1 MRITKKRYL
10 QSFLIVT
17 VVLAIVRLLFPSIAK
32 DRAAQTVAREKETA
46 DSVNVR
52 SEAAQDGQTVAQAD
66 AGADTDRVVLEGT
79 YLSKLTPSPMPP
91 LRYPAGVSP
100 FFKSDGSLR
109 RTPIYSVPGYQRTFE
124 DQQDVQLVSASKWG
138 IQPVQ
143 NRDEAS
149 RRKSGLVFVGSNPY
163 VYIDK
168 LHSSIPYLVPRASIL
183 LQDIGRS
190 YFDSL
195 TMKGIPLHKIIVTS
209 VLRSKDDVERL
220 RGHNGNATQNSCHL
234 YGTTFDVCYNRYK
247 TVEPPGE
254 QRRVVRNDTLKYIL
268 AEVLRDMREEKR
280 CYVKYEVNQG
290 CFHITVR

>member
-79 YLSKLTPSPMPP
+79 YLSKLTPSPI
-91 LRYPAGVSP
+91 PAGVSP

-124 DQQDVQLVSASKWG
+124 DQQDVQLLSASKWG
-138 IQPVQ
+138 IRPVQ
-143 NRDEAS
+143 NREEAV

-209 VLRSKDDVERL
+209 VLRSKDDVQRL

-254 QRRVVRNDTLKYIL
+254 QRRAVRNDTLKYIL

>member
-52 SEAAQDGQTVAQAD
+52 SESAQDGQTVAQTD

-124 DQQDVQLVSASKWG
+124 DQQDVQLLSASKWG
-138 IQPVQ
+138 IRPVQ
-143 NRDEAS
+143 NREEAV

-209 VLRSKDDVERL
+209 VLRSKDDVQRL

-254 QRRVVRNDTLKYIL
+254 QRRAVRNDTLKYIL